1 MLAEK
6 VALLEFEE
14 VRREYGIQDARG
26 IPMSV
31 HEQYRDALAEMRF
44 RIRESRR
51 AGRNGKKLGELLV
64 ESGVLD
70 RQRLQLAL
78 TRQRQ
83 RGKGELLGE
92 VLLVLGLIR
101 EEAVLS
107 ALRMQRIEDQTAETE
122 AIELQSLAA
131 SS

>member
-6 VALLEFEE
+6 VPLLEFEE
-14 VRREYGIQDARG
+14 VRREYDIESAYG

-31 HEQYRDALAEMRF
+31 HERYRNALAQMRS

-51 AGRNGKKLGELLV
+51 ADRSGKKLGELLV

-70 RQRLQLAL
+70 QVKLQQALAE
-78 TRQRQ
+78 QEM
-83 RGKGELLGE
+83 GKGELLGE
-92 VLLVLGLIR
+92 VLLSLGLIK
-101 EEAVLS
+101 EKALLS
-107 ALRMQRIEDQTAETE
+107 ALRMQRIQGQPAESEPTE
-122 AIELQSLAA
+122 PRSIAD

>member
-14 VRREYGIQDARG
+14 VRREYGIRDARG

-31 HEQYRDALAEMRF
+31 HERYRNALAEMRF

-51 AGRNGKKLGELLV
+51 ADGNGRKLGELLV

-70 RQRLQLAL
+70 QERLQQALAE
-78 TRQRQ
+78 QRHK
-83 RGKGELLGE
+83 GKGELLGE
-92 VLLVLGLIR
+92 VLLALGLIK
-101 EEAVLS
+101 EETLLS
-107 ALRMQRIEDQTAETE
+107 ALRMQWIEDQTAETE
-122 AIELQSLAA
+122 ALGLRSIAVSA
-131 SS
+131 